1 MRDSLSRLEQLRY
14 RKNALLGAWGLPVQ
28 ASKMGQPFLLT
39 KNNQPT
45 RVTHMTRK
53 YFGTDGIR
61 GTVGQPPITPDFVLK
76 LAHAV
81 GRVLRQSES
90 RPTVLIGKDTRISG
104 YMLESALES
113 GFNSA
118 GVDVVLLGPLPT
130 PGVAYLTR
138 AQRASL
144 GVVISASHNPF
155 ADNGIKFFSAQGTKL
170 NDEWELAVEA
180 SLEQQPVWAD
190 SASLGKT
197 RRMEDAAGRYTE
209 FCKSTFAHDLTL
221 KGLKIVVDGAHGA
234 AYHIAPMV
242 FHELGAEVIAIGCS
256 PDGLNINH
264 EVGATHPQAL
274 IEAVRANN
282 ADYGIALDGDA
293 DRLQIVDAEGRLF
306 DGDEVLYLMVNE
318 RLSRG
323 EKVPGTVGT
332 LMTNMAVEVA
342 LKAKGVEFVRA
353 KVGDRYVLEELDKRG
368 WLLGG
373 EGSGHLLALDKHTT
387 GDGLISALQVLQACV
402 RSRKTLSQLLVDVVL
417 FPQTLINVR
426 LQPGQDWKSSAEL
439 AMQTKAV
446 EIELGDSGR
455 ILIRA
460 SGTEPLL
467 RVMVEARDSLQ
478 AKSCAERVA
487 DTVRLLHTV

>member
-1 MRDSLSRLEQLRY
+1 MARQ
-14 RKNALLGAWGLPVQ
+14 
-28 ASKMGQPFLLT
+28 
-39 KNNQPT
+39 
-45 RVTHMTRK
+45 

-61 GTVGQPPITPDFVLK
+61 GTVGQAPITPDFVLR

-81 GRVLRQSES
+81 GRVLRRKEE

-144 GVVISASHNPF
+144 GVVISASHNAYP
-155 ADNGIKFFSAQGTKL
+155 DNGIKFFSAQGTKL
-170 NDEWELAVEA
+170 SDEWELAVEA
-180 SLEQQPVWAD
+180 ALEQEPVWAD

-197 RRMEDAAGRYTE
+197 RRLDDAAGRYIE
-209 FCKSTFAHDLTL
+209 FCKSTFGQDLTL
-221 KGLKIVVDGAHGA
+221 RGLKIVVDAAHGA
-234 AYHIAPMV
+234 AYHIAPKV
-242 FHELGAEVIAIGCS
+242 FHELGAEVLAIGCS

-264 EVGATHPQAL
+264 EVGATHPEAL
-274 IEAVRANN
+274 VRAVRANH

-293 DRLQIVDAEGRLF
+293 DRLQMVDASGRLYN
-306 DGDEVLYLMVNE
+306 GDELLYLLAAD
-318 RLSRG
+318 RLARG
-323 EKVPGTVGT
+323 EAVPGVVGT

-342 LKAKGVEFVRA
+342 LQDRGVQFVRA
-353 KVGDRYVLEELDKRG
+353 KVGDRYVLEELARHG

-373 EGSGHLLALDKHTT
+373 EGSGHLLALDRHTT

-402 RSRKTLSQLLVDVVL
+402 RSAQKLPDLLAALTL
-417 FPQTLINVR
+417 FPQVLLNVR
-426 LQPGQDWKSSAEL
+426 LAPGQDWKTNTLLQDTTRAVEAEL
-439 AMQTKAV
+439 GQ
-446 EIELGDSGR
+446 GGR
-455 ILIRA
+455 VLIRA

-467 RVMVEARDSLQ
+467 RVMVEARSEDLASR
-478 AKSCAERVA
+478 CAHRLA
-487 DTVRLLHTV
+487 DAARAG

>member
-1 MRDSLSRLEQLRY
+1 
-14 RKNALLGAWGLPVQ
+14 
-28 ASKMGQPFLLT
+28 
-39 KNNQPT
+39 
-45 RVTHMTRK
+45 MTRK

-61 GTVGQPPITPDFVLK
+61 GTVGQAPITPDFVLR

-81 GRVLRQSES
+81 GRVLRKTEA

-180 SLEQQPVWAD
+180 ALQEPPVWVD

-197 RRMEDAAGRYTE
+197 RRLEDAAGRYIE
-209 FCKSTFAHDLTL
+209 FCKSTFANDLTL
-221 KGLKIVVDGAHGA
+221 KGVKIVVDGAHGA
-234 AYHIAPMV
+234 AYQIAPMV
-242 FHELGAEVIAIGCS
+242 FHELGAEVIAIGCA
-256 PDGLNINH
+256 PDGLNINQD
-264 EVGATHPQAL
+264 VGATHPQAL
-274 IEAVRANN
+274 VAAVQANQ

-293 DRLQIVDAEGRLF
+293 DRLQIVDAQGRLYN
-306 DGDEVLYLMVNE
+306 GDEVLYLMVNE
-318 RLSRG
+318 RLARG
-323 EKVPGTVGT
+323 EKVPGAVGT

-402 RSRKTLSQLLVDVVL
+402 RSGQTLAELLRDVVL

-426 LQPGQDWKSSAEL
+426 LKPGQDWKLSATL
-439 AMQTKAV
+439 AAQSKAV
-446 EIELGDSGR
+446 EAELGDSGR
-455 ILIRA
+455 LLIRA

-467 RVMVEARDSLQ
+467 RVMVEARDAGQ
-478 AKSCAERVA
+478 AQACAELVA
-487 DTVRLLHTV
+487 STIRL

>member
-1 MRDSLSRLEQLRY
+1 MTSGFFGS
-14 RKNALLGAWGLPVQ
+14 GH
-28 ASKMGQPFLLT
+28 FIT
-39 KNNQPT
+39 KTIN
-45 RVTHMTRK
+45 MTRQ

-61 GTVGQPPITPDFVLK
+61 GTVGQAPITPDFVLR

-81 GRVLRQSES
+81 GRVLKRTQA

-144 GVVISASHNPF
+144 GVVISASHNAF
-155 ADNGIKFFSAQGTKL
+155 ADNGIKFFSAQGSKL
-170 NDEWELAVEA
+170 GDDWELSVEA
-180 SLEQQPVWAD
+180 ALAEAPVWAD
-190 SASLGKT
+190 SATLGKA
-197 RRMEDAAGRYTE
+197 RRLDDAAGRYIE
-209 FCKSTFAHDLTL
+209 FCKSTFANDLTL
-221 KGLKIVVDGAHGA
+221 RGVKIVVDAANGA
-234 AYHIAPMV
+234 AYQIAPKV
-242 FHELGAEVIAIGCS
+242 FHELGAEVIAIGCA
-256 PDGLNINH
+256 PDGMNINDG
-264 EVGATHPQAL
+264 VGATHPEAL
-274 IEAVRANN
+274 IAAVKEHK

-293 DRLQIVDAEGRLF
+293 DRLQLVDASGRLF
-306 DGDEVLYLMVNE
+306 NGDEVLYLMVNE
-318 RLSRG
+318 RLARG

-342 LKAKGVEFVRA
+342 LKSKGVEFVRA
-353 KVGDRYVLEELDKRG
+353 KVGDRYVLEELEKRG

-373 EGSGHLLALDKHTT
+373 EGSGHMLALDKHTT

-402 RSRKTLSQLLVDVVL
+402 RSGKTLAQLLDDVTL

-426 LQPGQDWKSSAEL
+426 LQPGQDWRASDKLKTETLAIESEL
-439 AMQTKAV
+439 ADT
-446 EIELGDSGR
+446 GR
-455 ILIRA
+455 VLIRA

-467 RVMVEARDSLQ
+467 RLMVEARDAVLAQ
-478 AKSCAERVA
+478 SCAERLA
-487 DTVRLLHTV
+487 AAIRA